1 VHTKIAR
8 ASGLVAGLLTLPLL
22 SYGAAAQLLISS
34 NDGKAVLIN
43 GVNTVPD
50 KPETDH
56 ISIIDLDVKP
66 PKVVAEIPMPTS
78 LVGPPQSVAFAPDK
92 SWAIVTA
99 ATKTDPTNPKKVVPN
114 NQFNVVDLKSSP
126 PKLVKTYEAGNG
138 ATGVAIN
145 KAGTLA
151 LITNRSEGTVSV
163 YTISGKELTPAGK
176 VDLGGGAASGPS
188 AVQFTPDGKN
198 ALVTRDGD
206 HKISVLNI
214 DGTKVEH
221 SKRDMTA
228 GVNPY
233 PLEISTDGSYA
244 AISSVGKGQGDS
256 DTVSLIDLKQKPAR
270 VVETISVG
278 QTPETVSVSPDG
290 KYVAVNIMNGTNK
303 PKESPYRNENGF
315 LKVYAVD
322 KNLKLSHV
330 AEAPVGQWCQGTAWN
345 KSSNMVIVQCIV
357 ENDIS
362 FFDFDG
368 KKLTKSH
375 SIKVKG
381 APGGLG
387 VAN

>member
-1 VHTKIAR
+1 MHHHLGR
-8 ASGLVAGLLTLPLL
+8 RLGVALLAMPLF
-22 SYGAAAQLLISS
+22 SFTAAAQLAISS

-56 ISIIDLDVKP
+56 ISIIDLDAKP

-78 LVGPPQSVAFAPDK
+78 LVGPPQSVAFSPDK

-99 ATKTDPTNPKKVVPN
+99 ATKVDPANAKRVVPN
-114 NQFNVVDLKSSP
+114 NQFNVVDLKNK
-126 PKLVKTYEAGNG
+126 KLVKTYEAGNG

-151 LITNRSEGTVSV
+151 LITNRSEGSVSV
-163 YTISGKELTPAGK
+163 YTISGMELTAAGK
-176 VDLGGGAASGPS
+176 VDLGGGPTSGPS
-188 AVQFTPDGKN
+188 AVQFTPDGKT

-233 PLEISTDGSYA
+233 PLEISKDGRYA

-256 DTVSLIDLKQKPAR
+256 DTVSLIDLSLKPAR

-290 KYVAVNIMNGTNK
+290 KYVAVQVMNGTNK
-303 PKESPYRNENGF
+303 PKESPYRNDNGL
-315 LKVYAVD
+315 LKVYAVSKD
-322 KNLKLSHV
+322 LKLSKI
-330 AEAPVGQWCQGTAWN
+330 AEAPVGMWCQGTAWN
-345 KSSNMVIVQCIV
+345 KSSNMIVNQCIV
-357 ENDIS
+357 ENEVS
-362 FFDFDG
+362 FFSFDG
-368 KKLTKSH
+368 KQLKKTH

>member
-1 VHTKIAR
+1 MDHAVVR
-8 ASGLVAGLLTLPLL
+8 AGSLVTALLALPLL
-22 SYGAAAQLLISS
+22 SFDAAAQLAISS

-56 ISIIDLDVKP
+56 ISIIDLDAKP

-78 LVGPPQSVAFAPDK
+78 LVGPPQSVAFSPDK

-99 ATKTDPTNPKKVVPN
+99 ATKVDPANAKRVAPN
-114 NQFNVVDLKSSP
+114 NQFNVVDLKNK
-126 PKLVKTYEAGNG
+126 KLVKTYEAGIS
-138 ATGVAIN
+138 ATGAAIN

-151 LITNRSEGTVSV
+151 LITNRGDGTVSV
-163 YTISGKELTPAGK
+163 YTISGMDLTAAGT
-176 VDLGGGAASGPS
+176 VDLGGGKTSGPS

-206 HKISVLNI
+206 HKITVLNI
-214 DGTKVEH
+214 DGTKVEN

-233 PLEISTDGSYA
+233 PLEISKDGRYA

-256 DTVSLIDLKQKPAR
+256 DTVSLIDLSLKPPR
-270 VVETISVG
+270 VVETVSVG

-290 KYVAVNIMNGTNK
+290 KYVAVQVMNGTNK
-303 PKESPYRNENGF
+303 PKESPYRNNNGL
-315 LKVYAVD
+315 LKVYAVSKD
-322 KNLKLSHV
+322 LKLTKV
-330 AEAPVGQWCQGTAWN
+330 AEAPAGMWCQGTGWN
-345 KSSNMVIVQCIV
+345 KSSNMIVNQCIV
-357 ENDIS
+357 ENEVAFYS
-362 FFDFDG
+362 FNG
-368 KKLTKSH
+368 KSLKKTH

>member
-1 VHTKIAR
+1 MEHAIVR
-8 ASGLVAGLLTLPLL
+8 ASSLAAALLMLPLL
-22 SYGAAAQLLISS
+22 SFNAAAQLLISS
-34 NDGKAVLIN
+34 NDGKAMLIN

-56 ISIIDLDVKP
+56 ISIIDLDAKP
-66 PKVVAEIPMPTS
+66 PKVVAEIKMPTS
-78 LVGPPQSVAFAPDK
+78 LVGPPQSVAFSPDG
-92 SWAIVTA
+92 SFAIVTA
-99 ATKTDPTNPKKVVPN
+99 ATKIDPTNPKKVIPN
-114 NQFNVVDLKSSP
+114 NQFNVVDLKTNA
-126 PKLVKTYEAGNG
+126 LVKTYEAGNG

-151 LITNRSEGTVSV
+151 LITNRSEGSVSV
-163 YTISGKELTPAGK
+163 FTISGKELTPAGK

-188 AVQFTPDGKN
+188 AVQFTPDGKT

-206 HKISVLNI
+206 HKISVLNV

-233 PLEISTDGSYA
+233 PLEISRNGDFA
-244 AISSVGKGQGDS
+244 AIASVGKGQGDS

-270 VVETISVG
+270 VVETVSVG

-290 KYVAVNIMNGTNK
+290 KFVAANIMNGTNK
-303 PKESPYRNENGF
+303 PKESPYFNDHGF
-315 LKVYAVD
+315 LRVYAVGSD
-322 KNLKLSHV
+322 LKLSKV
-330 AEAPVGQWCQGTAWN
+330 AETQVGHWCQGTAWN
-345 KSSNMVIVQCIV
+345 KSSNMIIVQCIV
-357 ENDIS
+357 ENEIS

-387 VAN
+387 VAMN